1 MQADDLTFHRY
12 REYDISG
19 AIRCEGVRRMV
30 TAVHG
35 TIAGRRTSLAL
46 FLPVPTYCC
55 CCRKETADGFKAIIV
70 GVGRIARE

>member
-46 FLPVPTYCC
+46 FLH
-55 CCRKETADGFKAIIV
+55 
-70 GVGRIARE
+70 IAVAAEKRLQMVSRQ